1 MNKQLRNGRTIDF
14 VKSVQG
20 ETRLFY
26 PDLGGK
32 PAQRRIGS
40 ITVVSAKGPPGRD
53 GDTQSN
59 PFQPTVPTF
68 FHEHSGNRPA
78 IVGTLRTA
86 IEVYASTVEPPFSD
100 PAEIDRL
107 IAEADA
113 LDGDADL
120 ETIDEREID
129 HDFEE
134 AWR

>member
-1 MNKQLRNGRTIDF
+1 MWDGC
-14 VKSVQG
+14 
-20 ETRLFY
+20 
-26 PDLGGK
+26 
-32 PAQRRIGS
+32 
-40 ITVVSAKGPPGRD
+40 SALVHALD
-53 GDTQSN
+53 
-59 PFQPTVPTF
+59 
-68 FHEHSGNRPA
+68 
-78 IVGTLRTA
+78 IVA
-86 IEVYASTVEPPFSD
+86 NQIAPPFSD